1 VTAGARREGLA
12 GPVIVPDRDDRSG
25 LAVTAVP
32 DSQKTVVGQGV
43 RTVLPRL
50 SRKGRKALVCLHVA
64 VSVSWLGIT
73 LCLLALALTAM
84 ATDDADTVRAAYRAM
99 KVIGDTLV
107 LPVSLTALLS
117 GLWLALATSWRLFT
131 WRWVTVKFWLTL
143 AAAGASIFALRTR
156 LDEAAHVAAVHP
168 VGTVAA
174 MHLGFLRYNMVIIP
188 SVATCVYLAN
198 VVISV
203 AKPWG
208 RRKAG

>member
-1 VTAGARREGLA
+1 M
-12 GPVIVPDRDDRSG
+12 
-25 LAVTAVP
+25 TAVP
-32 DSQKTVVGQGV
+32 DAQEAVGKRGAG
-43 RTVLPRL
+43 TVLPRL
-50 SRKGRKALVCLHVA
+50 GRRGRKALVCLHVA
-64 VSVSWLGIT
+64 VSVSWLGVT
-73 LCLLALALTAM
+73 LCLLALAVTAM
-84 ATDDADTVRAAYRAM
+84 TTDDADMVRAAYRAM

-143 AAAGASIFALRTR
+143 AAAGASIFALRAR
-156 LDEAAHVAAVHP
+156 LDEAAHVAALHP
-168 VGTVAA
+168 VGSVAD

-198 VVISV
+198 VMISV
-203 AKPWG
+203 TKPWG